1 MPKRS
6 SSRRSAGSR
15 ALQRKLSLGG
25 WVAIGATALV
35 IASSLTAYG
44 AYYDIYGNIS
54 QETVDTD
61 AWDRP
66 TKVEGA
72 INIMIIGS
80 DVRSGAN
87 AEYGGEI
94 EGERPDTLL
103 IAHISP
109 NHDGAIL
116 VNLPRDSIVDMP
128 ACEPNG
134 DRPGMEAHRG
144 MLNSAMNYG
153 GIQCQ
158 WKVVEQ
164 LTGIHIDHFVSV
176 DFTGFK
182 EMVDAIGGVEMCIPH
197 PIDDPKAHLKLDAG
211 RQTLN
216 GEQALGYMR
225 SRYGQ
230 GDGSDLSRIDRQQV
244 FLGAMLRKVMSGE
257 IMSSPS
263 SIYAFLSS
271 VTDSI
276 TVDDQFTVDKM
287 TDIAIQMREV
297 DMSNIRFVTVP
308 NGAHPDDANRV
319 AWTQPDADR
328 LFQAIANDTEI
339 TDEKSDDEEKDEEKE
354 DVPTVDPA
362 EVSVEV
368 INGTTT
374 SGLAGTVG
382 EELQARGFVVAGTG
396 NPQGSVPGRT
406 TVFYGPGMEAHA
418 HTVAAQ
424 VKKAVVEESPYL
436 GSTVQLVISM
446 DWDGLKR
453 QSSGDSSN
461 VLDSLNA
468 KTAEAP
474 EDDAC

>member
-1 MPKRS
+1 MPKRFPS
-6 SSRRSAGSR
+6 HRSAGSR
-15 ALQRKLSLGG
+15 AVRRGLGLGG
-25 WVAIGATALV
+25 WVAVGTTALV
-35 IASSLTAYG
+35 IGSSLTAYG

-72 INIMIIGS
+72 VNIMIIGS
-80 DVRSGAN
+80 DVRSGDN

-109 NHDGAIL
+109 NHDGAVLI
-116 VNLPRDSIVDMP
+116 NLPRDSVVDMP
-128 ACEPNG
+128 SCEPNG

-144 MLNSAMNYG
+144 MINSAMNYG
-153 GIQCQ
+153 GVQCQ

-182 EMVDAIGGVEMCIPH
+182 EMVDAIGGVEMCIPE
-197 PIDDPKAHLKLDAG
+197 PVDDPKAHLTLEAG
-211 RQTLN
+211 EQTLN

-263 SIYAFLSS
+263 SIYSFLGS

-297 DMSNIRFVTVP
+297 DLGNIKFLTVP
-308 NGAHPDDANRV
+308 NGAHPDDENRV
-319 AWTQPDADR
+319 AWTQPDADQ
-328 LFQAIANDTEI
+328 LFQAIANDTQIVE
-339 TDEKSDDEEKDEEKE
+339 DEPEEDEAEESAE
-354 DVPTVDPA
+354 EAPTVDPSQ
-362 EVSVEV
+362 VSVEV
-368 INGTTT
+368 INGTDTP
-374 SGLAGTVG
+374 GLAGTVG
-382 EELQARGFVVAGTG
+382 TELQGKGFVLAGTG

-406 TVFYGPGMEAHA
+406 TVYHGPGMEAHA
-418 HTVAAQ
+418 NTVAAQ
-424 VKKAVVEESPYL
+424 LKKAVVEENPLL
-436 GSTVQLVISM
+436 GSTVQLVISA
-446 DWDGLKR
+446 DWDGLK
-453 QSSGDSSN
+453 GDSSSSSTE
-461 VLDSLNA
+461 VLDSIDA
-468 KTAEAP
+468 KTAE
-474 EDDAC
+474 ETESAC

>member
-1 MPKRS
+1 MPKRPS
-6 SSRRSAGSR
+6 SCRSAGSR
-15 ALQRKLSLGG
+15 AVRRGLSLGG
-25 WVAIGATALV
+25 WVAVATTAVVIG
-35 IASSLTAYG
+35 SSLTAYG

-61 AWDRP
+61 SWDRP

-72 INIMIIGS
+72 LNIMIIGS
-80 DVRSGAN
+80 DVRSGDN
-87 AEYGGEI
+87 AQYGGQI

-109 NHDGAIL
+109 SYDGAVL

-128 ACEPNG
+128 SCEPNG

-144 MLNSAMNYG
+144 MINSAMNYG
-153 GIQCQ
+153 GVQCQ

-182 EMVDAIGGVEMCIPH
+182 EMVDAIGGVEMCIPE
-197 PIDDPKAHLKLDAG
+197 PVDDPKAQLTLEAG
-211 RQTLN
+211 LQTLN

-263 SIYAFLSS
+263 SIYSFLGS

-297 DMSNIRFVTVP
+297 DMGNIRFITVP
-308 NGAHPDDANRV
+308 NGAHPDDPNRV
-319 AWTQPDADR
+319 AWTQPDADQ

-339 TDEKSDDEEKDEEKE
+339 VEDKPEEGDGGDEKEEAA
-354 DVPTVDPA
+354 PTVDPSQ
-362 EVSVEV
+362 VSVEV
-368 INGTTT
+368 LNGTDT

-382 EELQARGFVVAGTG
+382 AALQEKGFVLAGTG
-396 NPQGSVPGRT
+396 NPQGPIPGQT
-406 TVFYGPGMEAHA
+406 TVYYGPGMEEHA
-418 HTVAAQ
+418 NTVAAQ
-424 VKKAVVEESPYL
+424 LKKAVVAENPAL
-436 GSTVQLVISM
+436 GTTVQLVISA
-446 DWDGLKR
+446 DWDGLKGEPS
-453 QSSGDSSN
+453 SSGD
-461 VLDSLNA
+461 VLDSIEA
-468 KTAEAP
+468 KTAE
-474 EDDAC
+474 ESESAC

>member
-116 VNLPRDSIVDMP
+116 VNLPRDSIVEMP

-287 TDIAIQMREV
+287 TDIAIQMR
-297 DMSNIRFVTVP
+297 
-308 NGAHPDDANRV
+308 A
-319 AWTQPDADR
+319 
-328 LFQAIANDTEI
+328 
-339 TDEKSDDEEKDEEKE
+339 DDEEKDEEKE

-446 DWDGLKR
+446 DWDGLKG